1 MLQVGEVK
9 KGIDIGKTNGSRKYT
24 WFIWQACADCGGKRW
39 VRLVKGEPDSIRCLP
54 CRAKLVGLSLKDRY
68 LGEGNPAWKG
78 GRYKRKN
85 GYVFV
90 KLYPDDFFYP
100 MAKGDSYVAEHRLV
114 VAKALGRNLHLWEI
128 VHHKDNCPR
137 DDNRY
142 PETLQLV
149 TDDRHKQITILESK
163 ITRLEKENGELKS
176 RLRELR

>member
-1 MLQVGEVK
+1 
-9 KGIDIGKTNGSRKYT
+9 
-24 WFIWQACADCGGKRW
+24 
-39 VRLVKGEPDSIRCLP
+39 
-54 CRAKLVGLSLKDRY
+54 
-68 LGEGNPAWKG
+68 
-78 GRYKRKN
+78 
-85 GYVFV
+85 
-90 KLYPDDFFYP
+90 